1 MLLLLSYLCL
11 LKQFKMKRII
21 FAFAIGII
29 IAAGMSSCGYTKLA
43 VLGFSKKEVKE
54 LQYTAEP
61 GTFLDP
67 MAAVVVEVWTHP
79 ERNPIKDT
87 ARFIPKPPPM
97 EWVKN
102 ETVPGET
109 PVPVRIYKPKKTV
122 AEYNI
127 PVIVFYHGG
136 GYIAGSVD
144 EYDLF
149 ARKIARDSR
158 CIVVSVEYRLA
169 PEFPYPAA
177 VNDCY
182 AALEWVAENAEK
194 WNGDPEKLVVSGES
208 AGGGLATV
216 MTLMAHDNG
225 GPDIDLQMLWYP
237 STMVSDEVTDSRK
250 YFTKMT
256 GRDYLIPES
265 YLRNVLERYVPDST
279 MWRSRYVS
287 PVYAELTSQL
297 PEALIYT
304 CQCDPLRD
312 EGRLYAERLSEAGV
326 PVTYT
331 EVEGMV
337 HAFMIIGN
345 VFPQAGDAFRRSG
358 KFVRDYY
365 GY

>member
-1 MLLLLSYLCL
+1 MKHSLLTLFLGVLLASL
-11 LKQFKMKRII
+11 
-21 FAFAIGII
+21 
-29 IAAGMSSCGYTKLA
+29 MSSCGYTKLA
-43 VLGFSKKEVKE
+43 VLGFPKKEVKE

-67 MAAVVVEVWTHP
+67 TAAVVVEVWAHP

-87 ARFIPKPPPM
+87 AKFMPKPPPM

-102 ETVPGET
+102 ETVSGEN
-109 PVPVRIYKPKKTV
+109 PVPVRIYKPKRVV
-122 AEYNI
+122 ASHNI

-144 EYDLF
+144 DYDNF
-149 ARKIARDSR
+149 ARKIARASK
-158 CIVVSVEYRLA
+158 CLVVSVEYRLA

-182 AALEWVAENAEK
+182 AALEWVAENAHE

-216 MTLMAHDNG
+216 MTLMAHDKN

-237 STMVSDEVTDSRK
+237 STMVSDEITDSRK
-250 YFTKMT
+250 YFTKMS

-265 YLRNVLERYVPDST
+265 YLRNVLKSYCPDST
-279 MWRSRYVS
+279 EWRSRYVS
-287 PVYAELTSQL
+287 PVYADLNSDL

-312 EGRLYAERLSEAGV
+312 EGRRYAERLAEAGV

-337 HAFMIIGN
+337 HAFMILGDI
-345 VFPQAGDAFRRSG
+345 FPQAGDAFRRSG

>member
-1 MLLLLSYLCL
+1 
-11 LKQFKMKRII
+11 MKRSI
-21 FAFAIGII
+21 FILFLGII
-29 IAAGMSSCGYTKLA
+29 LASILSSCGGYTKLA

-67 MAAVVVEVWTHP
+67 MAAVVVEVWAHP

-87 ARFIPKPPPM
+87 ARFMLKPPPM

-102 ETVPGET
+102 ETVPGEA

-122 AEYNI
+122 AEYNV

-194 WNGDPEKLVVSGES
+194 WNGDPKKLVVSGES

-216 MTLMAHDNG
+216 MTLMSYDNG

-265 YLRNVLERYVPDST
+265 YLRNVLESYVPDST
-279 MWRSRYVS
+279 MWRTRYVS
-287 PVYAELTSQL
+287 PVYAALNSEL